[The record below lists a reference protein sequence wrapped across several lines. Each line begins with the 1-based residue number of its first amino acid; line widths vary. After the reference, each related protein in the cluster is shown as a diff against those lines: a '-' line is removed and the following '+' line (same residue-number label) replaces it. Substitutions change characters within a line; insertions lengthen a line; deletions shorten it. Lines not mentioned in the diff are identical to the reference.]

1 MSPGPAT
8 PRDVVTVETNRAES
22 DSAEKRATSSG
33 QRKGPSRRGNAGGL
47 RPPEGPWNRG
57 SALRKAP
64 GTREMSTEGGAGER
78 IVCGAAG
85 SAAGRRAGRS

>member
-1 MSPGPAT
+1 M
-8 PRDVVTVETNRAES
+8 R
-22 DSAEKRATSSG
+22 
-33 QRKGPSRRGNAGGL
+33 GGL

-57 SALRKAP
+57 SAHRKAP